1 MVFALICTGNTN
13 RPSSQIF
20 KLKLLRKNFNEQV
33 DTVDQIEQANW
44 LKIAESMEAAGTTES
59 WFYKRAR
66 AIVDGSPDPMPNVNE
81 LMPDTNSVDS

>member
-1 MVFALICTGNTN
+1 MICSGNTN

-20 KLKLLRKNFNEQV
+20 KVKLLGSDLNEQI

-66 AIVDGSPDPMPNVNE
+66 AIADGSPDPMPNVNE
-81 LMPDTNSVDS
+81 LMPETDSVGS